1 MDGPGEPDRPSA
13 IPPVTLVAQS
23 KGTDGTCAR
32 ISIPTIAGA
41 STSGDSTNTPAYRR
55 LTARK
60 ALAEEKG
67 GAGAMELMSIRPPD
81 WAGGLRWIPGW

>member
-1 MDGPGEPDRPSA
+1 MEHVGIDLHKKESQ
-13 IPPVTLVAQS
+13 ICLL
-23 KGTDGTCAR
+23 
-32 ISIPTIAGA
+32 AGA